1 LRIIGLDP
9 GTNITGYGIIDLEN
23 DVRLIE
29 GGVIRLSQSRSLEKR
44 LGLLHNEL
52 NKILNEFSPD
62 IAVIEEVFSHYK
74 FPKTAVIMGHT
85 RGVILLTLQL
95 LKIKVFSYSATKIKN
110 SLTGNG
116 RASKEQVR
124 SMVKVRLNLGNIPK
138 PYDVSD
144 ALACAICHSNHIKLK
159 VV

>member
-1 LRIIGLDP
+1 MHD
-9 GTNITGYGIIDLEN
+9 
-23 DVRLIE
+23 
-29 GGVIRLSQSRSLEKR
+29 
-44 LGLLHNEL
+44 EL
-52 NKILNEFSPD
+52 NKILNEFTPD
-62 IAVIEEVFSHYK
+62 TAVIEEVYSHYNY
-74 FPKTAVIMGHT
+74 PKTAVIMGHT

-95 LKIKVFSYSATKIKN
+95 LNIKVFSYSATKIKN

-124 SMVKVRLNLGNIPK
+124 SMVKVRLNLDNIPK

-159 VV
+159 VF